1 MEWELIEN
9 ASQNILVVHKQWRIY
24 LRGNMKVNPFSKDLS
39 LKEFNW
45 LVLFYKFGGCS
56 KKNSW
61 WKISSSLKLVSVS
74 YYQQFII
81 DFTYARGKYR
91 FSWFM
96 PFMFEVEAY
105 YGATIECE
113 WAWVKK
119 ADAISSLY
127 KKAFA

>member
-1 MEWELIEN
+1 MEWELVEN
-9 ASQNILVVHKQWRIY
+9 ASQNILVVHKQWRIH
-24 LRGNMKVNPFSKDLS
+24 LKGIMKVNPFSKDLC
-39 LKEFNW
+39 LKKFNW
-45 LVLFYKFGGCS
+45 LVLFYKFWGCS

-61 WKISSSLKLVSVS
+61 WKISSSLKFVSVS
-74 YYQQFII
+74 YYQEFII

-105 YGATIECE
+105 YGAAIECE
-113 WAWVKK
+113 WAWLKK

-127 KKAFA
+127 KKAFT

>member
-1 MEWELIEN
+1 
-9 ASQNILVVHKQWRIY
+9 
-24 LRGNMKVNPFSKDLS
+24 MKVNPFSKDLS

-45 LVLFYKFGGCS
+45 LVLFYKFGGCG
-56 KKNSW
+56 KTKSW

-74 YYQQFII
+74 YYQEFII
-81 DFTYARGKYR
+81 DFTYARGKYW

-113 WAWVKK
+113 WAWLKK

-127 KKAFA
+127 KKAFT